1 MGYPLRLLVEFSHP
15 AQVHKFKNAFELL
28 RQQGVEILVLSR
40 DKDVMLEL
48 LDELSLNHRCI
59 SRARS
64 GLLGSFFELLVRE
77 YRVLLHVLKFR
88 PHLLL
93 SAHSVAITHIGWLL
107 GIPRLVHE
115 DTEFGSLQQKLY
127 IPFAS
132 KILTSTAYYLDW
144 GNKQVRIPSLE
155 PLAYLHPRYFTA
167 DASRL
172 LSYGLDEN
180 TRYAVIRT
188 IAWQAIHDR
197 GLEGIDSVHVEE
209 LVRQLRSMGYEKIV
223 LSSEEKLDGKLS
235 KEVIRPAAEDL
246 HQLIAFS
253 QLCISESISVA
264 GEAAVLGIPTLL
276 VNPLRAGH
284 SLELEK
290 YGLLER
296 HVDLHSALLRA
307 VDISKDNDAINR
319 WAGRRRRLLEEKSD
333 MTQEFVEI
341 IGRDLSEAA
350 SKSMS

>member
-1 MGYPLRLLVEFSHP
+1 M
-15 AQVHKFKNAFELL
+15 LL
-28 RQQGVEILVLSR
+28 RRQGVEILILSR

-48 LDELSLNHRCI
+48 LDELSLDHRCI

-64 GLLGSFFELLVRE
+64 GILGSIFELLLRE
-77 YRVLLHVLKFR
+77 CRVLFHVLKFR
-88 PHLLL
+88 PQLLL

-115 DTEFGSLQQKLY
+115 DTEFGTLQQKLY
-127 IPFAS
+127 MPFAS

-144 GNKQVRIPSLE
+144 GKKQLRIPSLE
-155 PLAYLHPRYFTA
+155 PLAYLHPNYFTA

-172 LSYGLDEN
+172 ASYGLHEN

-188 IAWQAIHDR
+188 IAWQAMHDR
-197 GLEGIDSVHVEE
+197 GLEGIDSTQVKE
-209 LVRQLRSMGYEKIV
+209 LVGQLRSMGYEKIV
-223 LSSEEKLDGKLS
+223 LSSEEKLDDELAGQ
-235 KEVIRPAAEDL
+235 VIQPGARDL

-296 HVDLHSALLRA
+296 HVDMQSTLQRA
-307 VDISKDNDAINR
+307 TEISRDKDVIRR
-319 WAGRRRRLLEEKSD
+319 WADRRRRLLEDKSD
-333 MTQEFVEI
+333 MTRDFAEI
-341 IGRDLSEAA
+341 ISWSLSEATA
-350 SKSMS
+350 KNVP

>member
-1 MGYPLRLLVEFSHP
+1 VGYPLRLLVEFSHP
-15 AQVHKFKNAFELL
+15 AQVHKFKNAFVLL
-28 RQQGVEILVLSR
+28 RQQGVEILILSR

-64 GLLGSFFELLVRE
+64 GILGSLFELMLRE

-88 PHLLL
+88 PLLLL

-127 IPFAS
+127 VPFAS
-132 KILTSTAYYLDW
+132 KILTSTAYYLNW
-144 GNKQVRIPSLE
+144 GKKQVRIPSLE
-155 PLAYLHPRYFTA
+155 PLAYLHPNYFTA

-172 LSYGLDEN
+172 SPYELDEN
-180 TRYAVIRT
+180 TRYAVIRI

-197 GLEGIDSVHVEE
+197 GLEGIDSVQVQE
-209 LVRQLRSMGYEKIV
+209 LVGHLRSMGYEKIV
-223 LSSEEKLDGKLS
+223 LSSEEKLGGKLS
-235 KEVIRPAAEDL
+235 GEVIQPAARDL

-253 QLCISESISVA
+253 QLCLSESISVA

-296 HVDLHSALLRA
+296 HADLQSALQRA
-307 VDISKDNDAINR
+307 MEISNDKDAIDC

-333 MTQEFVEI
+333 MTREFTEI
-341 IGRDLSEAA
+341 ISRELAESSA
-350 SKSMS
+350 